1 MSREIYISGKIGGKL
16 HIADETYEKFHR
28 AERSLTNRGWEP
40 FNPCDPSW
48 QGHLLCRRNSEEL
61 ISGMKITPSEFY
73 RLCLFEDIRALSTCD
88 AICLLPDWRDSPGAK
103 AELAFAKAIGIEVH
117 ELTEYGELAR
127 WFYNKENDGE
137 K

>member
-1 MSREIYISGKIGGKL
+1 
-16 HIADETYEKFHR
+16 
-28 AERSLTNRGWEP
+28 
-40 FNPCDPSW
+40 
-48 QGHLLCRRNSEEL
+48 
-61 ISGMKITPSEFY
+61 MKITPSEFY

>member
-1 MSREIYISGKIGGKL
+1 MSKKIYISGKIGKILFTGK
-16 HIADETYEKFHR
+16 TTEKFNR
-28 AERSLTNRGWEP
+28 AKRLLTNRGWLP
-40 FNPCDPSW
+40 FNPCNSLW
-48 QGHLLCRRNSEEL
+48 QAFLLRRRDEVET
-61 ISGMKITPSEFY
+61 ISGTKITPSEFY
-73 RLCLFEDIRALSTCD
+73 KLCLLEDIKALSTCD

-127 WFYNKENDGE
+127 WFYNKENDVE

>member
-1 MSREIYISGKIGGKL
+1 MSKKIYISGKIGGKL

-40 FNPCDPSW
+40 FNPCEPSW
-48 QGHLLCRRNSEEL
+48 QGFLLHRRDEIDTILEK
-61 ISGMKITPSEFY
+61 KITPSDFY
-73 RLCLFEDIRALSTCD
+73 RLCLLEDIRALSTCD

>member
-1 MSREIYISGKIGGKL
+1 MSKEIYISGKIGGEVQ
-16 HIADETYEKFHR
+16 IACETYKKFQR
-28 AERSLTNRGWEP
+28 AERTLTIRGWEP

-48 QGHLLCRRNSEEL
+48 QGFLLHRRDEIETIL
-61 ISGMKITPSEFY
+61 EKKITPSDFY
-73 RLCLFEDIRALSTCD
+73 RLCLLEDIRALSTCD